1 MNLNFGSQD
10 FATVREV
17 QVKLREK
24 GFYKLKICS
33 GLYLNETFDA
43 VKSFQKKN
51 KLPLTGIV
59 DERTFKMIMA

>member
-1 MNLNFGSQD
+1 MLLNFGSQD
-10 FATVREV
+10 FATVRLV
-17 QVKLREK
+17 QQKLKEK

-51 KLPLTGIV
+51 KLPLTGTV
-59 DERTFKMIMA
+59 DLTTYKKIMA

>member
-17 QVKLREK
+17 
-24 GFYKLKICS
+24 
-33 GLYLNETFDA
+33 YLNETFDA
-43 VKSFQKKN
+43 VKEFQKKN

-59 DERTFKMIMA
+59 DERTYKMIMA